1 MLIST
6 DRKEKD
12 MTALELLKEDHQE
25 VINLIGELEAADDE
39 TEMEPRD
46 TGNFNRLSE
55 AIKLHSRMEEEIF
68 YPAMEE
74 FEETRE
80 QARAA
85 FKEHQMVDH
94 LLAQLA
100 TLSPSED
107 EFQETLAELRDAM
120 ERHIEEEEGELFPK
134 AEELCGQSRLDEME
148 RQMVWMKNNSRVRAA
163 TTRRR

>member
-1 MLIST
+1 
-6 DRKEKD
+6 

-25 VINLIGELEAADDE
+25 VINLIGELETADDE
-39 TEMEPRD
+39 TETGPRD
-46 TGNFNRLSE
+46 TENFNRLTQ
-55 AIKLHSRMEEEIF
+55 AIKLHARMEEEVF

-74 FEETRE
+74 FEATRGLAHE
-80 QARAA
+80 AY
-85 FKEHQMVDH
+85 KEHQMVDH

-100 TLSPSED
+100 TLSPSDD
-107 EFQETLAELRDAM
+107 EFQDTLAELRDAI

-134 AEELCGQSRLDEME
+134 TEELCGQSRLNEME